1 MFTCWIRCWLE
12 FDCDIYC
19 VGNTVGENR
28 SQTISEGKPTAGDH
42 GRILNDGTG
51 LFGKV
56 HAGAKGVSAHFR
68 CYP

>member
-1 MFTCWIRCWLE
+1 
-12 FDCDIYC
+12 